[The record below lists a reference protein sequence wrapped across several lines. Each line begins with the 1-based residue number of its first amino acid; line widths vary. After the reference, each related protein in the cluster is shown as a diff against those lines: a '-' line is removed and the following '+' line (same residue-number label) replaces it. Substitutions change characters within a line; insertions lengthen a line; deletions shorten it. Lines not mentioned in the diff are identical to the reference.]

1 MCDLVELWTLSCRN
15 FRVIHDLFFFS
26 KYFKNIHDLDIFDY
40 IYVSFRSCIESLRN
54 IDYWTLDV
62 PFSRSETFKNSFLL
76 GFVAHGTKKKREKLF
91 NYFISMRFFI
101 LLILFLL

>member
-62 PFSRSETFKNSFLL
+62 PFSRSETFKNSF
-76 GFVAHGTKKKREKLF
+76 FTRVCRAWNEEETRE
-91 NYFISMRFFI
+91 IV
-101 LLILFLL
+101 